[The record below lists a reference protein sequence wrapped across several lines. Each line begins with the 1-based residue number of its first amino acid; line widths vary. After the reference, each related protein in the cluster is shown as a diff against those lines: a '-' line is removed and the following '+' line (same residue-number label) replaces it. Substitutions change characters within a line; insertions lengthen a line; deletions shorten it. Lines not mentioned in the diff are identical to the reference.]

1 MTVLPHSL
9 GYLAIFVLVRNEC
22 NSVFNLLLN
31 LQDST
36 AAFVYTG
43 LAKPHH
49 YAVYRKR
56 FPKCIRG
63 VYTAVLNRFETAL
76 KLV

>member
-1 MTVLPHSL
+1 MTVLPHSV

-36 AAFVYTG
+36 AAFVS
-43 LAKPHH
+43 LW
-49 YAVYRKR
+49 
-56 FPKCIRG
+56 
-63 VYTAVLNRFETAL
+63 E
-76 KLV
+76 